1 MSAHTKKRGKMNK
14 KKKHTRKRKRIQSR
28 GKKLLIQIS
37 NSASESIR
45 TM

>member
-1 MSAHTKKRGKMNK
+1 MSAHTKKRVKLNK
-14 KKKHTRKRKRIQSR
+14 KRKYTRKRKRIQSR

-37 NSASESIR
+37 NSASESIH